1 MSDAHF
7 IETIIGVGILLF
19 AAKLMAEL
27 FLRLKLPIVLGELI
41 AGMVVGPFALG
52 GLEIIDGKQLL
63 QINDEIRVLG
73 EMGAIVIL
81 FMAGLEMTPK
91 EFLKGGK
98 AAFVVGTL
106 GVVIPFFAGLAVF
119 QLFGFDVLQSMLIA
133 TALTATSIA
142 ISIQVLNEFGKI
154 KTPEARLIIGAAIVD
169 DILAIAVLSVVTS
182 MAGSEGGVDDIDI
195 TEITI
200 TILKVLGF
208 FAIMLVVAVVVIPK
222 IITPRLWK
230 AKGSVEGIATAAFF
244 GAAALAGSI
253 GLSPIVGAFAVGMAL
268 STTKV
273 FEKIENYIGKIGLIF
288 APLFFA
294 IMLIVAVVVIPKVI
308 TPRIWKAKGSVEGI
322 ATAAFFGA
330 AALAGSIG
338 LSPIVGAF
346 AVGMALSTTKVFD
359 KIENYVGKI
368 GLIFAPLFFAII
380 GAQVDLRAVD
390 LNILALSA
398 VIVIIAVTTKLFG
411 CGLPAMYF
419 LKSKQKGLRVGIG
432 MISRGE
438 VGLIVAGVGI
448 TAGILT
454 SEVYSTII
462 IMVVVTTIITP
473 IWLKIEYR
481 KEQKNDKNESNK
493 TVKQKSE

>member
-1 MSDAHF
+1 MVEAHF

-41 AGMVVGPFALG
+41 AGMIVGPFALG
-52 GLEIIDGKQLL
+52 GIIVADGKQLL
-63 QINDEIRVLG
+63 QINDEIRILG

-81 FMAGLEMTPK
+81 FMAGLEMTPR

-98 AAFVVGTL
+98 NSFIVGTM
-106 GVVIPFFAGLAVF
+106 GVVVPFFAGFMVF
-119 QLFGFDVLQSMLIA
+119 QLFGFDALQSMLIA

-142 ISIQVLNEFGKI
+142 ISIQVLSEFGKI
-154 KTPEARLIIGAAIVD
+154 KTPEARLIIGAAVVD

-182 MAGSEGGVDDIDI
+182 IAGSPGGIDNIDI
-195 TEITI
+195 TQITI
-200 TILKVLGF
+200 TILQVLGF
-208 FAIMLVVAVVVIPK
+208 FAIMLIVAVVVIPK
-222 IITPRLWK
+222 IITPRIWK

-273 FEKIENYIGKIGLIF
+273 FEKIENYVSKIGLIF
-288 APLFFA
+288 APLFF
-294 IMLIVAVVVIPKVI
+294 
-308 TPRIWKAKGSVEGI
+308 S
-322 ATAAFFGA
+322 
-330 AALAGSIG
+330 
-338 LSPIVGAF
+338 
-346 AVGMALSTTKVFD
+346 
-359 KIENYVGKI
+359 
-368 GLIFAPLFFAII
+368 II

-390 LNILALSA
+390 LNIMMLSG
-398 VIVIIAVTTKLFG
+398 VIIVIAVVTKLFG

-419 LKSKQKGLRVGIG
+419 LKSKAGGMKVGIG

-438 VGLIVAGVGI
+438 VGLIVAGVGV

-462 IMVVVTTIITP
+462 IMVLVTTIITP
-473 IWLKIEYR
+473 IWLKMEYR
-481 KEQKNDKNESNK
+481 KEQKKG
-493 TVKQKSE
+493 KSTSETTTGKKPE

>member
-1 MSDAHF
+1 MSEAHF

-41 AGMVVGPFALG
+41 AGMIVGPFALG
-52 GLEIIDGKQLL
+52 GLQIIDGKQLL
-63 QINDEIRVLG
+63 QINDEIKILG

-98 AAFVVGTL
+98 AAFIVGTL
-106 GVVIPFFAGLAVF
+106 GVVIPFFIGLSVF
-119 QLFGFDVLQSMLIA
+119 QLFGFDALQSMLIA

-142 ISIQVLNEFGKI
+142 ISIQVLSEFGKL

-182 MAGSEGGVDDIDI
+182 IAGSDGGVDNIDI
-195 TEITI
+195 TEVTI
-200 TILKVLGF
+200 TILQVLGF
-208 FAIMLVVAVVVIPK
+208 FAIMLIVSVVVIPK
-222 IITPRLWK
+222 I
-230 AKGSVEGIATAAFF
+230 
-244 GAAALAGSI
+244 
-253 GLSPIVGAFAVGMAL
+253 
-268 STTKV
+268 
-273 FEKIENYIGKIGLIF
+273 
-288 APLFFA
+288 
-294 IMLIVAVVVIPKVI
+294 I

-346 AVGMALSTTKVFD
+346 AVGMALSTTKVFE

-481 KEQKNDKNESNK
+481 KEQRNANNESNK
-493 TVKQKSE
+493 TVEQKSE

>member
-1 MSDAHF
+1 MSEAHF

-41 AGMVVGPFALG
+41 AGMIVGPFALG
-52 GLEIIDGKQLL
+52 GLQIVDGKQLL
-63 QINDEIRVLG
+63 QINDEIRILG

-106 GVVIPFFAGLAVF
+106 GVVIPFFVGLAVF
-119 QLFGFDVLQSMLIA
+119 QLFGFDALQSMLIA

-142 ISIQVLNEFGKI
+142 ISIQVLSEFGKL
-154 KTPEARLIIGAAIVD
+154 KTPEARLIIGAAIID

-182 MAGSEGGVDDIDI
+182 IAGSDGGVADIDI
-195 TEITI
+195 TQVTI
-200 TILKVLGF
+200 TILQVLGF
-208 FAIMLVVAVVVIPK
+208 FAIMLIVSVVVIPK
-222 IITPRLWK
+222 I
-230 AKGSVEGIATAAFF
+230 
-244 GAAALAGSI
+244 
-253 GLSPIVGAFAVGMAL
+253 
-268 STTKV
+268 
-273 FEKIENYIGKIGLIF
+273 
-288 APLFFA
+288 
-294 IMLIVAVVVIPKVI
+294 I

-346 AVGMALSTTKVFD
+346 AVGMALSTSKVFD
-359 KIENYVGKI
+359 KIESYVGKI

-390 LNILALSA
+390 LNILILSA
-398 VIVIIAVTTKLFG
+398 VIVIVAVTTKLFG

-419 LKSKQKGLRVGIG
+419 LKSKQKGMRVGIG

-481 KEQKNDKNESNK
+481 KEQKRGDGTSEIKS
-493 TVKQKSE
+493 KQKSE

>member
-1 MSDAHF
+1 MSEAHF

-41 AGMVVGPFALG
+41 AGMIVGPFALG
-52 GLEIIDGKQLL
+52 GLQIIDGKQLL
-63 QINDEIRVLG
+63 QINDEIKILG

-106 GVVIPFFAGLAVF
+106 GVVIPFFVGLAVF
-119 QLFGFDVLQSMLIA
+119 QLFGFDALQSMLIA

-142 ISIQVLNEFGKI
+142 ISIQVLSEFGKL

-182 MAGSEGGVDDIDI
+182 IAGSDGGVDNIDI
-195 TEITI
+195 TEVTI
-200 TILKVLGF
+200 TILQVLG
-208 FAIMLVVAVVVIPK
+208 
-222 IITPRLWK
+222 
-230 AKGSVEGIATAAFF
+230 
-244 GAAALAGSI
+244 
-253 GLSPIVGAFAVGMAL
+253 
-268 STTKV
+268 
-273 FEKIENYIGKIGLIF
+273 
-288 APLFFA
+288 FFA

-346 AVGMALSTTKVFD
+346 AVGMALSTTKVFE
-359 KIENYVGKI
+359 KVENYVGKI

-390 LNILALSA
+390 LNILILSA
-398 VIVIIAVTTKLFG
+398 VIVIVAVTTKLFG

-419 LKSKQKGLRVGIG
+419 LKSKQKGMRVGIG

-481 KEQKNDKNESNK
+481 KEQKNDNNESNK
-493 TVKQKSE
+493 TVEQKSE

>member
-1 MSDAHF
+1 MAEAQF

-27 FLRLKLPIVLGELI
+27 FLRLKLPIVLGELL
-41 AGMVVGPFALG
+41 AGMIVGPFALG
-52 GLEIIDGKQLL
+52 AFFVVDGRQLL
-63 QINDEIRVLG
+63 HINDEIKILG

-91 EFLKGGK
+91 EFLRGGK
-98 AAFVVGTL
+98 ASFTVGTL
-106 GVVIPFFAGLAVF
+106 GVVVPFFAGLAVF
-119 QLFGFDVLQSMLIA
+119 QMFGFDALQSMLIA

-142 ISIQVLNEFGKI
+142 ISIQVGKI
-154 KTPEARLIIGAAIVD
+154 KTPEARLIIGAAVVD
-169 DILAIAVLSVVTS
+169 DILAIAVLSVVS
-182 MAGSEGGVDDIDI
+182 SIAGSDGGVDSIDI

-230 AKGSVEGIATAAFF
+230 AKGSVEGIATASFF

-294 IMLIVAVVVIPKVI
+294 I
-308 TPRIWKAKGSVEGI
+308 
-322 ATAAFFGA
+322 
-330 AALAGSIG
+330 
-338 LSPIVGAF
+338 
-346 AVGMALSTTKVFD
+346 
-359 KIENYVGKI
+359 
-368 GLIFAPLFFAII
+368 I
-380 GAQVDLRAVD
+380 GAQVDLRAVN
-390 LNILALSA
+390 LEILMISA
-398 VIVIIAVTTKLFG
+398 VVIIVAVVTKLFG
-411 CGLPAMYF
+411 CGLPAMLF
-419 LKSKQKGLRVGIG
+419 LKSKQQGMRVGIG

-438 VGLIVAGVGI
+438 VGLIVAGVGV

-454 SEVYSTII
+454 SEVYSTIV
-462 IMVVVTTIITP
+462 IMVAVTTIITP
-473 IWLKIEYR
+473 IWLKMEYR
-481 KEQKNDKNESNK
+481 KEQKKGNGDVAAGKSIE
-493 TVKQKSE
+493 QKPE